1 MYVTN
6 SQSNSIYNTIQSSVP
21 KETNSTENVSNN
33 TSSVK
38 KYDFTQISRSDLLQ
52 NINSLIK
59 NGAMDLDESS
69 SLVFLMGP
77 KIAVNGDISTNSSS
91 NEIINVFDE
100 LRKSIEF
107 NQSIGNTSGTF
118 YDTKAL
124 NALNR
129 LQGKT
134 SSINLTV

>member
-1 MYVTN
+1 
-6 SQSNSIYNTIQSSVP
+6 
-21 KETNSTENVSNN
+21 
-33 TSSVK
+33 
-38 KYDFTQISRSDLLQ
+38 
-52 NINSLIK
+52 
-59 NGAMDLDESS
+59 MDLDESS

-107 NQSIGNTSGTF
+107 NQSIGNTSGTL